1 MWLSLARWLSEDRAL
16 QLMTQLSHHLCLV
29 WFVSPPSKLWAWR
42 FRIAW
47 IFLSISELSAPG
59 PRGLCTP
66 SESSGHTVSRGRIYG
81 RFVRQLLWATSP
93 MHRLL
98 GGAMRNANSRQRLQ
112 SVLNKLK
119 KHGFLPHEFPSH
131 EELCEQMC
139 RGLFNQVLNNKF
151 HVLHQLL
158 PPDKEMPYSL
168 RPRAHN
174 RTIPIAHNSAF
185 KKNFMIATI

>member
-1 MWLSLARWLSEDRAL
+1 MPLHMGSMYALRVLRAHGL
-16 QLMTQLSHHLCLV
+16 QG
-29 WFVSPPSKLWAWR
+29 KDLWQVCEA
-42 FRIAW
+42 
-47 IFLSISELSAPG
+47 
-59 PRGLCTP
+59 T
-66 SESSGHTVSRGRIYG
+66 TVSY
-81 RFVRQLLWATSP
+81 LTYASP
-93 MHRLL
+93 AWW
-98 GGAMRNANSRQRLQ
+98 GYADANSRQRLQ

-158 PPDKEMPYSL
+158 PPEREMPYSL

-185 KKNFMIATI
+185 KKNFMIAMLYQNCY